1 MAKRKTQK
9 VEADV
14 VETDVVETEVK
25 VRKTKI
31 DYIPED
37 MIEEFNQLQATLAAR
52 KAEGRRVASKMS
64 PEEAQAKLE
73 KLQKRMAA
81 LNAMLG
87 Q

>member
-9 VEADV
+9 VEA
-14 VETDVVETEVK
+14 DVVETEVK

-52 KAEGRRVASKMS
+52 KAEGRRVASKMT
-64 PEEAQAKLE
+64 PEEARAKLE
-73 KLQKRMAA
+73 KMQKRMAA

>member
-1 MAKRKTQK
+1 
-9 VEADV
+9 
-14 VETDVVETEVK
+14 
-25 VRKTKI
+25 
-31 DYIPED
+31 

-64 PEEAQAKLE
+64 AEEAQAKLE